1 MDKKEMQNE
10 MKKEID
16 LKMWRIKF
24 WESFHIVPSAFDY
37 INEYSP
43 QEVRT

>member
-1 MDKKEMQNE
+1 VAEMDKSE

-24 WESFHIVPSAFDY
+24 WESSHIVPSAFDY
-37 INEYSP
+37 IHEYYP
-43 QEVRT
+43 QEVPI